1 MEGNQFKNNICSVLL
16 VFTIK
21 ILPILS
27 ILNFI
32 LLFYCS
38 TIMQSMQISA
48 MQHMEYT
55 NATCATSDFQR
66 KQCLTSIG
74 MSIKHFI
81 IYLLCYYSYITS
93 TSILIVAQRKPPW
106 LIDVF
111 RISCFHLK
119 YYIRYGRMIIFTFIY
134 LHRIIVSLIY

>member
-1 MEGNQFKNNICSVLL
+1 MFGTYRFEVKN
-16 VFTIK
+16 TIK

-74 MSIKHFI
+74 MSIKTFYNLFI
-81 IYLLCYYSYITS
+81 IIFHLCSIILVLKSYRIINFLFFLTESTNIYRYS
-93 TSILIVAQRKPPW
+93 SILAQSVLSVYRQMK
-106 LIDVF
+106 
-111 RISCFHLK
+111 
-119 YYIRYGRMIIFTFIY
+119 G
-134 LHRIIVSLIY
+134 